1 MKFFEQLL
9 IASADEHVLNGFVH
23 LGFGAERMHVDE
35 ARAVRVHV
43 RFGGVKLA
51 VENFVLVVVVELLDP
66 VARVLA
72 HAVPFH
78 F

>member
-9 IASADEHVLNGFVH
+9 VASTNEHVLNGFVH
-23 LGFGAERMHVDE
+23 LGLGSERMHVDE
-35 ARAVRVHV
+35 ARAVGVDV
-43 RFGGVKLA
+43 RLGGVQLA

-66 VARVLA
+66 VARILT